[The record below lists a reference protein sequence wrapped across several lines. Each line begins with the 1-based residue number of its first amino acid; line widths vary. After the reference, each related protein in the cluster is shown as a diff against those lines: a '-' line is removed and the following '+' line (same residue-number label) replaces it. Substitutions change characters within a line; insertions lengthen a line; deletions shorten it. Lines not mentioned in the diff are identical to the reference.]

1 MQKSAKA
8 EVDYGSLVKVRE
20 GSLVYIMV
28 SPDDPT
34 QYRGDER
41 TVTVARILGKMWIES
56 RNPKEYPSGTFYLI
70 EAEPDKN
77 GHRLVGWL
85 TEVRNY

>member
-1 MQKSAKA
+1 MQKSAK
-8 EVDYGSLVKVRE
+8 VKVRE

-41 TVTVARILGKMWIES
+41 TVVVSRILGKMWIKS

-70 EAEPDKN
+70 EGCSSSIN